1 MLKPKSYRLTDKD
14 IEKID
19 QLKTRLDLV
28 SKVDVI
34 RRAIDSLYSMIV
46 DNVSQ
51 AIKPPIMKSELNI
64 YEGWA
69 AKTAPPQYLKMN
81 GSKNAFFVD
90 GSDSNKY
97 MVVITDG
104 KKEVTL
110 DEDSPY
116 FNQFK

>member
-1 MLKPKSYRLTDKD
+1 MKRVSITVSPEEHAMLT
-14 IEKID
+14 
-19 QLKTRLDLV
+19 
-28 SKVDVI
+28 
-34 RRAIDSLYSMIV
+34 AI
-46 DNVSQ
+46 
-51 AIKPPIMKSELNI
+51 AKSEHLSLSTFVKRVALNEDKRTPGDFAQIASKLNI